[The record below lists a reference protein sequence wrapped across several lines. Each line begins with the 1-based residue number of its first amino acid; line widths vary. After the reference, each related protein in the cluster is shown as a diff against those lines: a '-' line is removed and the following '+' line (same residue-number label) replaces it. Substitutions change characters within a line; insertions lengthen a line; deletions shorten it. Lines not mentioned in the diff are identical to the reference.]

1 MHEAAKECLPE
12 TKQKH
17 PGGVGSVAGGVG
29 SVAGGVGSVAGG
41 VYVSVMWLVVLM
53 MSGGV
58 SDVVADWAGDLADDA
73 VDLDVST
80 SDADWADGAVNIDA
94 STSGVGVNQCM
105 QCLEHSKRN
114 KNLKRSVARLK
125 RRIQELRMKGKGEQ
139 VSCVLDSYMH
149 NRHNSLALS

>member
-1 MHEAAKECLPE
+1 MLREAAKECLPE

-29 SVAGGVGSVAGG
+29 SVAAGIDNASGGVCHVAGSVDD
-41 VYVSVMWLVVLM
+41 V
-53 MSGGV
+53 SGGV
-58 SDVVADWAGDLADDA
+58 SDVVADWAGDLANDA

-80 SDADWADGAVNIDA
+80 SNADWADGAVNIGA

-105 QCLEHSKRN
+105 QCLEHSKGN
-114 KNLKRSVARLK
+114 KNLKRSVVRLK

-139 VSCVLDSYMH
+139 VSSALDSYMH
-149 NRHNSLALS
+149 NRHNSLAL